1 MTDSI
6 RDYDRSAPKSCVILL
21 HCSLGS
27 GRPMDGRPSDS
38 ATAMTAE
45 ETALADMTPNR
56 LPAHPGSFAMPLRNP
71 RVGPT

>member
-27 GRPMDGRPSDS
+27 GRNGRP
-38 ATAMTAE
+38 TQRFG
-45 ETALADMTPNR
+45 NR
-56 LPAHPGSFAMPLRNP
+56 YDG
-71 RVGPT
+71 

>member
-27 GRPMDGRPSDS
+27 GRHW
-38 ATAMTAE
+38 T
-45 ETALADMTPNR
+45 R
-56 LPAHPGSFAMPLRNP
+56 LTERFGDRYEAIAPDVSGYGDHQRRQRRAPGP
-71 RVGPT
+71 RLEIG